1 MTEEEVIALLPII
14 TEQLTGPQFR
24 NDLQQLNFIFIELLG
39 SDKTSAYDALA
50 SLQDLLAEI
59 SELPDS
65 AAIGAKE
72 WSERLADFSRAA
84 ELYLDARW
92 QPPSPTK
99 IQ

>member
-1 MTEEEVIALLPII
+1 MAATASRLTDREHLPYKV
-14 TEQLTGPQFR
+14 
-24 NDLQQLNFIFIELLG
+24 DVQQPTPRHCSPSCGN
-39 SDKTSAYDALA
+39 SVHDRWNTH
-50 SLQDLLAEI
+50 
-59 SELPDS
+59 
-65 AAIGAKE
+65 AKE